1 MVNDSSLNA
10 SNAEFCSDILGVELG
25 ERHSSE
31 EKVTVIEIPA
41 VPEPEPFESTVTIK
55 SVLKRLMAPVE
66 EVRENWK
73 YLSPKRSQAKRR
85 KHARQGR

>member
-1 MVNDSSLNA
+1 MVNDSTSVSVTVQNE
-10 SNAEFCSDILGVELG
+10 EFCSDVLGIELG
-25 ERHSSE
+25 D
-31 EKVTVIEIPA
+31 KDVTVIEIPA
-41 VPEPEPFESTVTIK
+41 VPEPEKPESMIHKILK
-55 SVLKRLMAPVE
+55 SLMAPVE